1 MQASISAL
9 QASLNDT
16 ETKRD
21 AAIGR
26 AALMKEQVNVFW
38 FSVFSF
44 CFRFGYAAE
53 ITGSGVA
60 RLREEG
66 GGGGGADAAAD
77 GEAGRSV
84 TGSARI

>member
-26 AALMKEQVNVFW
+26 AAVMREQVNG
-38 FSVFSF
+38 F
-44 CFRFGYAAE
+44 CFSIFNFRF
-53 ITGSGVA
+53 
-60 RLREEG
+60 
-66 GGGGGADAAAD
+66 
-77 GEAGRSV
+77 
-84 TGSARI
+84 